1 LLLCVFGVRRQSQKR
16 SLNVDA
22 DDRRRD
28 SDVIGDV
35 IVDRKRKSAAASAA
49 TRVTWGRDV
58 LLANHCGPAA
68 PATRS
73 RTRDPDAAADIDTD
87 DDDIVGTS
95 LTRPPPP
102 PPQPHYRQH
111 SNDENAL

>member
-1 LLLCVFGVRRQSQKR
+1 LLPCVFGVRRQSQKR

-35 IVDRKRKSAAASAA
+35 IVDRKRKSAASAA

-73 RTRDPDAAADIDTD
+73 RTCDPDAAADIDTD

-95 LTRPPPP
+95 LARPPPP
-102 PPQPHYRQH
+102 PPPPHYRQH